1 MNCRM
6 SYKAWLRVL
15 NQVVRFLT
23 SLFNTLKEIKAT
35 SVFEVAFYIAAS
47 QSRNRPPDT
56 LLILK

>member
-1 MNCRM
+1 M

-47 QSRNRPPDT
+47 QSRNRLPDT